1 MLFGPSVATLTTAY
15 HLDPFLR
22 PPARPLVY
30 CRREWKDTG
39 YQCVI
44 HVPCTGLGCHRSL
57 IISEIARPVNYF
69 YPCSCIGY
77 HVLCTIHKLLP
88 IVSHGPHATCLLPHH
103 LYHLPHASYHTT
115 LCYLFT
121 TSRLNQ
127 SYNFPLPHTIF
138 RAPPTPSIPYRM
150 SPILCHRAP
159 RPATA

>member
-44 HVPCTGLGCHRSL
+44 HVPCKGLGCHRSHH
-57 IISEIARPVNYF
+57 ERP
-69 YPCSCIGY
+69 PTSCQLFLSMSMYRIPRAFS
-77 HVLCTIHKLLP
+77 IHKLLP
-88 IVSHGPHATCLLPHH
+88 TISHGSHTTRLLPHH